1 MEQSLIFGDVISSD
15 YGIYISGEG
24 VFNAPRR
31 DAEMIS
37 IPGRNGTY
45 LLDHNR
51 FDNIVVAYPAHC
63 VADNMDEFRSK
74 LRDYRNALSAKRG
87 YQRLSDTINGD
98 EYRMASFIDGF
109 DSEPIGFSLAST
121 FELKFNCKPQRF
133 LKIGEIE
140 TPVSSGGIITNP
152 TLFESHPLLLV
163 DGYGEFDI
171 NGEKISIQ
179 QGAVM
184 GETILDETDTSTTFV
199 SSSTKSFRMTR
210 KVNNL
215 DVALNGDE
223 ITLGVTLFSFTLENG
238 QYSDF
243 YVNSATSQDD
253 GKATV
258 GVYFIQSLRFPVQIS
273 VTVDKLTF
281 TKGTASSLNYRPTF
295 GYNWI
300 TNDEGGASGTD
311 DWNIA
316 VNINYDGDSTFLVS
330 LGISPQR
337 TPALTVNNVNN
348 WEIKGYESKVNSTK
362 SALGQLYID
371 LDIGEC
377 YRIENGQIISINTAT
392 ILPAD
397 LPTLK
402 PGDNVITY
410 DNTFTSFKVTP
421 RYWRV

>member
-51 FDNIVVAYPAHC
+51 FDNIVVTYPAHC

-152 TLFESHPLLLV
+152 TLFESHPLILV
-163 DGYGEFDI
+163 DGYAEFDI

-184 GETILDETDTSTTFV
+184 GETILKNGATQSGGFTLTADLDSNNYLEGDIITVDGGASFSETYKLKRSQIEAYHRIKSVECTSI
-199 SSSTKSFRMTR
+199 SSGYEPIIRLNDSNT
-210 KVNNL
+210 N
-215 DVALNGDE
+215 VALGIKKTGATNFTAGTDSANGSKTARFSVVIYNEVSGTDIGTATLQVFFDYLDYSANAE
-223 ITLGVTLFSFTLENG
+223 RITIGGSGSVDPT
-238 QYSDF
+238 
-243 YVNSATSQDD
+243 
-253 GKATV
+253 
-258 GVYFIQSLRFPVQIS
+258 YFDTGTTTIYQPQIS
-273 VTVDKLTF
+273 VN
-281 TKGTASSLNYRPTF
+281 SS
-295 GYNWI
+295 
-300 TNDEGGASGTD
+300 
-311 DWNIA
+311 
-316 VNINYDGDSTFLVS
+316 VS
-330 LGISPQR
+330 
-337 TPALTVNNVNN
+337 V
-348 WEIKGYESKVNSTK
+348 
-362 SALGQLYID
+362 LGQLYID

-421 RYWRV
+421 RWWRV

>member
-51 FDNIVVAYPAHC
+51 FDNIVVTYPAHC

-133 LKIGEIE
+133 LLLGEIE
-140 TPVSSGGIITNP
+140 TPVSSGGVITNP

-171 NGEKISIQ
+171 NGEPITIQ

-184 GETILDETDTSTTFV
+184 GETILKNGATQSGGFTLTADLDSNNYLEGDIITVDAGASFSETYKLKRSQIEAYHRIKSAECTSISSGYEPIIRLNDSNTNVVLGIKKTGATNFTAGTDATNGVKSATFSVVIYNEATDTDIETV
-199 SSSTKSFRMTR
+199 SLQVFL
-210 KVNNL
+210 NNL
-215 DVALNGDE
+215 DYSASNE
-223 ITLGVTLFSFTLENG
+223 KITIGGSG
-238 QYSDF
+238 S
-243 YVNSATSQDD
+243 VNPT
-253 GKATV
+253 
-258 GVYFIQSLRFPVQIS
+258 YFDTGTTAIYQPQIS
-273 VTVDKLTF
+273 VN
-281 TKGTASSLNYRPTF
+281 SS
-295 GYNWI
+295 
-300 TNDEGGASGTD
+300 
-311 DWNIA
+311 
-316 VNINYDGDSTFLVS
+316 VS
-330 LGISPQR
+330 
-337 TPALTVNNVNN
+337 V
-348 WEIKGYESKVNSTK
+348 
-362 SALGQLYID
+362 LGQLYID

-421 RYWRV
+421 RWWRV